1 MGLTAATV
9 LSPQDTDLVPSDIA
23 AGFTLLH
30 QQQDN
35 ISHSR
40 EPQEVVTHTPGQPQV
55 MTNPP
60 LTSMPPC
67 GSSEAYSQSWAGSTQ
82 EEEAGGV

>member
-1 MGLTAATV
+1 MCFPT
-9 LSPQDTDLVPSDIA
+9 QDTDLVPSDIA

-40 EPQEVVTHTPGQPQV
+40 EPPEVVIHTPGQPQV
-55 MTNPP
+55 MIKP
-60 LTSMPPC
+60 TSDIHASVWIFRGIQPKL
-67 GSSEAYSQSWAGSTQ
+67 GRGHS
-82 EEEAGGV
+82 GGL